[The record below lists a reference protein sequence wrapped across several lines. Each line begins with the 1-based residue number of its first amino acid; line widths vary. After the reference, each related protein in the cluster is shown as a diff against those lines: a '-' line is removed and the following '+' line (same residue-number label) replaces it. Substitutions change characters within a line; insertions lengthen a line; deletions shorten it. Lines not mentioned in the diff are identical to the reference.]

1 MAGGNMAHV
10 IMSLEKA
17 ENPNNYDEAQQDLR
31 KSIRQEEGKK
41 ILFFFKVSTASVK
54 FCEIARTRENLRK
67 KKESL

>member
-41 ILFFFKVSTASVK
+41 IYFF
-54 FCEIARTRENLRK
+54 
-67 KKESL
+67 